1 MRLGNTRNI
10 CGYAATFSACPAHRR
25 SHSLTAQSAPTLPSA
40 ASAPP
45 WSRLP
50 PSRHRVYQTRPA
62 QGTRFTGPRPT
73 LPAPSDWLFQ
83 VTVILG
89 LFGLV
94 GGVGEGRVSGSVGRA
109 GTRMCVVA
117 AAEELE
123 GELRGL
129 WMRRTRRPR

>member
-1 MRLGNTRNI
+1 MRSNLPRLPRPAQEPSLDRPVSTH
-10 CGYAATFSACPAHRR
+10 AAQRGVRAAMEPP
-25 SHSLTAQSAPTLPSA
+25 PTLSTPGF
-40 ASAPP
+40 
-45 WSRLP
+45 
-50 PSRHRVYQTRPA
+50 TRPCPA

-73 LPAPSDWLFQ
+73 LPVPSDWLLQ
-83 VTVILG
+83 VSVILG
-89 LFGLV
+89 RFGLV
-94 GGVGEGRVSGSVGRA
+94 DCGGGGLASGSVGRA